1 MFDRAL
7 QQLRVIATS
16 AGMMLALSVLVPA
29 GLLALAGW
37 WTYRANVEA
46 AYLDARN
53 TVDILYEDAAH
64 SVEEEVVLLHILR
77 DEFDQP
83 GADAA
88 AWAAPAMRQKIKD
101 FVKFYPQVTSAV
113 IFDRKGDPLFVS
125 LDPTSA
131 QGNIADR
138 DYFRDL
144 AAADKPIEV
153 GPSYTGRVTGR
164 EIFNLTLRRNAPDG
178 TFNGIIGVSVATDHF
193 RDLFARIAARRP
205 SIVMLSRTDGAV
217 VSRLPAPLPGTHDLP
232 ATAPLLV
239 NLQKAD
245 AGSFIAAPFRGGD
258 ESIFAYRS
266 LAGYPLVIAYG
277 ISRASVLAAWWS
289 NFVVIAAIG
298 IAASLGLVATS
309 LAVIRSQTAL
319 RLREGRL
326 EAEIGRRREAEAET
340 RRSLEEALRANTAK
354 SGFLAMMSHELRT
367 PLNAI
372 IGFSEMMTSELF
384 GPLGSDRYRSYVADI
399 AQSGTHLLKVINDIL
414 DLSRLDLGRLKPDV
428 DLTDI
433 LGVLE
438 QTVRMVTPIA
448 SKAGVVIALVA
459 APGLPGAPAD
469 ARLLKQALLNVLSN
483 AIKFTPE
490 GGSIHV
496 LAKYLPDR
504 SVVVEIRDTGIGMTA
519 DQIQMALEPF
529 VQVDNSLHR
538 KYEGAGLGLPLA
550 KAFIE
555 LQGGR
560 FEIESK
566 AGRGTVIR
574 FVLVSTLSAAGW
586 ALGTGSTSS

>member
-1 MFDRAL
+1 MFGRAL
-7 QQLRVIATS
+7 LQLRAIATS
-16 AGMMLALSVLVPA
+16 ASMMLVLSVLVPA
-29 GLLALAGW
+29 GLLGLAGW
-37 WTYRANVEA
+37 WTYRASVET

-64 SVEEEVVLLHILR
+64 SVDEEVALLHILR
-77 DEFDQP
+77 DQFDQP
-83 GADAA
+83 DAA
-88 AWAAPAMRQKIKD
+88 IWASPGFQQKTKD
-101 FVKFYPQVTSAV
+101 FLKFYPQITDAV
-113 IFDRKGDPLFVS
+113 VFDRTGSPLFVS
-125 LDPTSA
+125 LGTLAEQP
-131 QGNIADR
+131 NIAGR
-138 DYFRDL
+138 DYFHAL
-144 AAADKPIEV
+144 AAADHPLEV
-153 GPSYTGRVTGR
+153 SASYTGRITKR
-164 EIFNLTLRRNAPDG
+164 EVFNITLRRNSPDDA
-178 TFNGIIGVSVATDHF
+178 FNGIVGVSVATDHF
-193 RDLFARIAARRP
+193 HDLFARIAARRP
-205 SIVMLSRTDGAV
+205 SIVLLCRSDGAV
-217 VSRLPAPLPGTHDLP
+217 ITRLPAALPDTGALP

-239 NLQKAD
+239 NLQKAS
-245 AGSFIAAPFRGGD
+245 AGTFTAAPYRGGED
-258 ESIFAYRS
+258 SIFAYRS

-277 ISRASVLAAWWS
+277 ITRASVLAAWWS
-289 NFVVIAAIG
+289 NFAVIAAIG

-309 LAVIRSQTAL
+309 LAVIRSQAAL

-384 GPLGSDRYRSYVADI
+384 GPLGSDRYKSYVADI

-448 SKAGVVIALVA
+448 AKAGVVIALVA

-504 SVVVEIRDTGIGMTA
+504 SVVLEIRDTGIGMTA
-519 DQIQMALEPF
+519 DQIQLALEPF

-560 FEIESK
+560 FEIESTP
-566 AGRGTVIR
+566 GRGTIIR
-574 FVLVSTLSAAGW
+574 FVLVSPLSAAGW
-586 ALGTGSTSS
+586 ALGTGSGT